1 MHCHGCEHIIEI
13 SVRKLPGI
21 RSVKADYPTE
31 TVAVAFDPAATN
43 LDKIRAT
50 IERAGY
56 RTYEFDDPKR
66 RRGTVSK
73 LVGLILGVAGI
84 LLIIFFDTEWI
95 SQGGEPDITQHMSL
109 GLIFLLG
116 LLTGFHCVGMCG
128 GFVLSYTAD
137 DAGAGRPSYLSH
149 LLYGAGKTLSY
160 TLIGATFGLLGAF
173 VAFTP
178 MLRGVAGMLAG
189 AFLIAFGLNM
199 LGLFAPL
206 RRFRLGLPAPLL
218 TFIYEKQSRSRHRP
232 FVIGLLNGLMLACG
246 PLQAMYVMAA
256 GTGSALEGA
265 KMLFA
270 FGVGTLPVLLSFGV
284 LATFISGA
292 LTHRLL
298 GVSGLIVVVL
308 GAVMIN
314 RGLILTGSGY
324 DLHSIIASVSR
335 MVRPLPR
342 PPFER
347 RSSPVALAP
356 QEQSPSA
363 PMVLAQ
369 HAPAAE
375 AHSAPQPRPAFQT
388 IKMDVTTSG
397 YSPNHFVLSK
407 GIPVKWVINGKQV
420 TSCNHRIIVPSLSLE
435 FDVKKGL
442 QTIEFTP
449 TKTGII
455 PWSCWM
461 GMLHGDFEVI
471 EPPPAA
477 PAEPEIAAKGPA
489 KPEIAVN
496 APARP
501 RPAFQTIEMDVITSG
516 FSPNHFVL
524 SSGIPVKWVING
536 KQVTSCNHRII
547 VPSLNLEFDV
557 KKGLQT
563 IEFTPTKA
571 GIIPWSCWMGM
582 LHGDFEVIEPPPA
595 APAEPEIAA
604 KGPAQPEIAASPPAE
619 SAKGIAPPNLVA
631 PSARAG
637 ASSYTIAS
645 GDTLRGVAA
654 KLLHDA
660 RRWRDIAA
668 VNPGLDARR
677 LRPGQVIKLPE
688 APTEGSPGR

>member
-1 MHCHGCEHIIEI
+1 MSESGVTVHAHGMHCHGCEQIIEV

-21 RSVKADYPTE
+21 QSVKADYPTE
-31 TVAVAFDPAATN
+31 TVTVGFDPAATN
-43 LDKIRAT
+43 LDKIRTT
-50 IERAGY
+50 IEQAGY
-56 RTYEFDDPKR
+56 RTYELNDPTR
-66 RRGTVSK
+66 RRSPFVK
-73 LVGLILGVAGI
+73 LAGLILGVAGI

-95 SQGGEPDITQHMSL
+95 SQGGEPDISQHMSL

-137 DAGAGRPSYLSH
+137 DAAAGRRSYLSH

-189 AFLIAFGLNM
+189 TFLIVFGLNM

-206 RRFRLGLPAPLL
+206 RRFRLGLPVPVQ
-218 TFIYEKQSRSRHRP
+218 TFIYEKQTRSRHRP

-284 LATFISGA
+284 LATLISGA

-298 GVSGLIVVVL
+298 KASGAIVVIL

-324 DLHSIIASVSR
+324 DLHSIIGAVSR
-335 MVRPLPR
+335 IVKPLSRPSSEAQSPLLERQEQPATTPELQAQRAPTGQPQPAPR
-342 PPFER
+342 P
-347 RSSPVALAP
+347 
-356 QEQSPSA
+356 
-363 PMVLAQ
+363 
-369 HAPAAE
+369 H
-375 AHSAPQPRPAFQT
+375 PAFQT
-388 IKMDVTTSG
+388 IEMDVISSG
-397 YSPNHFVLSK
+397 YSPNHFVLSR
-407 GIPVKWVINGKQV
+407 GIPVKWIINGKQV
-420 TSCNHRIIVPSLSLE
+420 TNCNHRIIVPSLNLE
-435 FDVKKGL
+435 FDVKNGR

-449 TKTGII
+449 QKAGVI

-471 EPPPAA
+471 EEPPATPAQPQTAINA
-477 PAEPEIAAKGPA
+477 PAES
-489 KPEIAVN
+489 
-496 APARP
+496 
-501 RPAFQTIEMDVITSG
+501 D
-516 FSPNHFVL
+516 
-524 SSGIPVKWVING
+524 
-536 KQVTSCNHRII
+536 
-547 VPSLNLEFDV
+547 
-557 KKGLQT
+557 
-563 IEFTPTKA
+563 
-571 GIIPWSCWMGM
+571 
-582 LHGDFEVIEPPPA
+582 
-595 APAEPEIAA
+595 
-604 KGPAQPEIAASPPAE
+604 
-619 SAKGIAPPNLVA
+619 KGIAPPKAVA
-631 PSARAG
+631 PSASAG
-637 ASSYTIAS
+637 ASSYTIVF
-645 GDTLRGVAA
+645 GDTLCGVAV
-654 KLLHDA
+654 KLFHDV

-688 APTEGSPGR
+688 SANDGGRRR

>member
-1 MHCHGCEHIIEI
+1 MSESGVTLHAHGMHCHGCEHIIET
-13 SVRKLPGI
+13 SVRKLPGV

-31 TVAVAFDPAATN
+31 TVTVAFDLAATS
-43 LDKIRAT
+43 LDKIRAK
-50 IERAGY
+50 IEQAGY
-56 RTYEFDDPKR
+56 RTYELDDPKR
-66 RRGTVSK
+66 RRSTFVK
-73 LVGLILGVAGI
+73 LAGLILGVAGI

-95 SQGGEPDITQHMSL
+95 SQGGEPDISQHLSL

-137 DAGAGRPSYLSH
+137 DAAAGRPSYLSH

-189 AFLIAFGLNM
+189 AFLIVFGLNM

-206 RRFRLGLPAPLL
+206 RRFRLGLPVPLQ

-256 GTGSALEGA
+256 GAGSALEGA
-265 KMLFA
+265 KMLFV
-270 FGVGTLPVLLSFGV
+270 FSVGTLPVLLSFGV
-284 LATFISGA
+284 LATLISGA

-298 GVSGLIVVVL
+298 RASGVIVVVL

-324 DLHSIIASVSR
+324 DLHSILGSVSR
-335 MVRPLPR
+335 MVRLLS
-342 PPFER
+342 PPSFGTQ
-347 RSSPVALAP
+347 SPPPTPVR
-356 QEQSPSA
+356 QEQA
-363 PMVLAQ
+363 PTAPTLLAQ
-369 HAPAAE
+369 HAPATE
-375 AHSAPQPRPAFQT
+375 ALPAPRPHQ
-388 IKMDVTTSG
+388 
-397 YSPNHFVLSK
+397 
-407 GIPVKWVINGKQV
+407 
-420 TSCNHRIIVPSLSLE
+420 
-435 FDVKKGL
+435 
-442 QTIEFTP
+442 
-449 TKTGII
+449 
-455 PWSCWM
+455 
-461 GMLHGDFEVI
+461 
-471 EPPPAA
+471 
-477 PAEPEIAAKGPA
+477 
-489 KPEIAVN
+489 
-496 APARP
+496 
-501 RPAFQTIEMDVITSG
+501 AFQTIEMDVITSG
-516 FSPNHFVL
+516 YSPNHFVL
-524 SSGIPVKWVING
+524 SRGIPVKWIING

-582 LHGDFEVIEPPPA
+582 LHGDFEVIEQPPVA
-595 APAEPEIAA
+595 
-604 KGPAQPEIAASPPAE
+604 PAQPEIAANPPAQPAPPPRPAFQTIEMDVIISGFSPNHFVLSRGIPVKWIINGKQVTSCNHRIIVPSLNLEFDVKKGLQTIEFTPTKAGVIPWSCWMGMLHGDFEVIEQPPSAPAQPEITVNPPAE
-619 SAKGIAPPNLVA
+619 SAKAITPPNAAA
-631 PSARAG
+631 PSAPAG

-654 KLLHDA
+654 KLFHDA
-660 RRWRDIAA
+660 RRWREIAA

-688 APTEGSPGR
+688 APNEGSQGR